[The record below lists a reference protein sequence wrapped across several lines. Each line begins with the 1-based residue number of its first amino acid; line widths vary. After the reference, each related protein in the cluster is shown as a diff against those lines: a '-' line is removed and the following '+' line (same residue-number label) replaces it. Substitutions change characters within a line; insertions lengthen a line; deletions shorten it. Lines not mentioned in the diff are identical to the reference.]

1 MKMNEALKSALDWW
15 SQVGVETPELN
26 LPHIQENSITQTAT
40 EKKVTIHKKPT
51 KINDRYQKDLKKIKN
66 LNDLKT
72 YMSNFES
79 AALTDNSRQCVFS
92 RGNPKANLMVIGD
105 SPSNHDDKT
114 GQPFVGPEGQ
124 LLDKMLASINQT
136 EDNTYITTAINWKLP
151 THKKPSDEELNI
163 CIPFLKRH
171 IELVS
176 PAILL
181 LVGSVSLQALTGL
194 TSIMKNRGQWQ
205 KITLSDKEI
214 IGLPIYHP
222 TLLVKQP
229 LLKREAWRDLC
240 TLKEKLINSGNQ
252 TI

>member
-1 MKMNEALKSALDWW
+1 MNEALKSALDWW

-26 LPHIQENSITQTAT
+26 LPHTQENLITQTTT
-40 EKKVTIHKKPT
+40 EKKVEIQKKPIKT
-51 KINDRYQKDLKKIKN
+51 NDRVQKDLKKIKN
-66 LNDLKT
+66 LDDLKI
-72 YMSNFES
+72 YMSDFES

-105 SPSNHDDKT
+105 SPSSYDDET

-136 EDNTYITTAINWKLP
+136 EDNTYITTAINWKLT

-181 LVGSVSLQALTGL
+181 LVGGVSLQALTGL
-194 TSIMKNRGQWQ
+194 TTIMKNRGQWQ
-205 KITLSDKEI
+205 KVNFSNKEI
-214 IGLPIYHP
+214 IALPIYHP
-222 TLLVKQP
+222 TLLMKQP

-240 TLKEKLINSGNQ
+240 TLKEKLVNFSNR
-252 TI
+252 TS

>member
-1 MKMNEALKSALDWW
+1 MNEALKSALDWW

-26 LPHIQENSITQTAT
+26 LPHTQENLITQTTT
-40 EKKVTIHKKPT
+40 EKKVEIQKKPIKT
-51 KINDRYQKDLKKIKN
+51 NDRVQKDLKKIKN
-66 LNDLKT
+66 LDDLKI
-72 YMSNFES
+72 YMGDFES

-105 SPSNHDDKT
+105 SPSGHDDKT
-114 GQPFVGPEGQ
+114 GQPFMGPEGQ

-136 EDNTYITTAINWKLP
+136 ENNTYITTAINWKLP

-176 PAILL
+176 PSILL
-181 LVGSVSLQALTGL
+181 LVGGVSLQALTGL
-194 TSIMKNRGQWQ
+194 TTIMKNRGQWQ
-205 KITLSDKEI
+205 KVNFSNKEI
-214 IGLPIYHP
+214 IALPIYHP
-222 TLLVKQP
+222 TLLMKQP

-240 TLKEKLINSGNQ
+240 TLKEKLVNFSNR
-252 TI
+252 TS

>member
-1 MKMNEALKSALDWW
+1 MNEALKSALDWW

-26 LPHIQENSITQTAT
+26 LPLTQENLITQTTT
-40 EKKVTIHKKPT
+40 EKKVEIQKKPIKT
-51 KINDRYQKDLKKIKN
+51 NDRLQKDLKKIKN
-66 LNDLKT
+66 LDDLKI
-72 YMSNFES
+72 YMGDFES

-105 SPSNHDDKT
+105 SPSSYDDKT

-181 LVGSVSLQALTGL
+181 LVGGVSLQALTGL
-194 TSIMKNRGQWQ
+194 TTIMKNRGQWQ
-205 KITLSDKEI
+205 KVNFSNKEI
-214 IGLPIYHP
+214 IALPIYHP
-222 TLLVKQP
+222 TLLMKQP

-240 TLKEKLINSGNQ
+240 TLKEKLVNFSNR
-252 TI
+252 TS

>member
-1 MKMNEALKSALDWW
+1 MNEALKSALDWW

-26 LPHIQENSITQTAT
+26 LPDTQENLITQTTT
-40 EKKVTIHKKPT
+40 EKKVEIQKKPIKT
-51 KINDRYQKDLKKIKN
+51 NDRVQKDLKKIKN
-66 LNDLKT
+66 LDDLKI
-72 YMSNFES
+72 YMGDFES

-105 SPSNHDDKT
+105 SPSSYDDKT

-181 LVGSVSLQALTGL
+181 LVGGVSLQALTGL
-194 TSIMKNRGQWQ
+194 TTIMKNRGQWQ
-205 KITLSDKEI
+205 KVNFSNKEI
-214 IGLPIYHP
+214 IALPIYHP
-222 TLLVKQP
+222 TLLMKQP

-240 TLKEKLINSGNQ
+240 TLKEKLVNFSNR
-252 TI
+252 TS

>member
-1 MKMNEALKSALDWW
+1 MNEALKSALDWW

-26 LPHIQENSITQTAT
+26 LPHTQENLITQTTT
-40 EKKVTIHKKPT
+40 EKKVEIQKKPIKT
-51 KINDRYQKDLKKIKN
+51 NDRVQKDLKKIKN
-66 LNDLKT
+66 LDDLKI
-72 YMSNFES
+72 YMGDFES

-105 SPSNHDDKT
+105 SPSSHDDKT
-114 GQPFVGPEGQ
+114 GQPFVGPEGK

-163 CIPFLKRH
+163 CIPFLKWH

-181 LVGSVSLQALTGL
+181 LVGGVSLQALTGL
-194 TSIMKNRGQWQ
+194 TTIMKNRGQWQ
-205 KITLSDKEI
+205 KVNFSNKEI
-214 IGLPIYHP
+214 IALPIYHP
-222 TLLVKQP
+222 TLLMKQP

-240 TLKEKLINSGNQ
+240 TLKEKLINFSNR
-252 TI
+252 TS

>member
-1 MKMNEALKSALDWW
+1 MNEALKSALDWW

-26 LPHIQENSITQTAT
+26 LPHTQENLITQTTT
-40 EKKVTIHKKPT
+40 EKKVEIQKKPIKT
-51 KINDRYQKDLKKIKN
+51 NDRVQKDLKKIKN
-66 LNDLKT
+66 LDDLKI
-72 YMSNFES
+72 YMGDFES

-105 SPSNHDDKT
+105 SPSSYDDKT

-171 IELVS
+171 MELVS

-181 LVGSVSLQALTGL
+181 LVGGVSLQALTGL
-194 TSIMKNRGQWQ
+194 TTIMKNRGQWQ
-205 KITLSDKEI
+205 KVNFSNKEI
-214 IGLPIYHP
+214 IALPIYHP
-222 TLLVKQP
+222 TLLMKQP

-240 TLKEKLINSGNQ
+240 TLKEKLVNFSNR
-252 TI
+252 TS

>member
-1 MKMNEALKSALDWW
+1 MGD
-15 SQVGVETPELN
+15 
-26 LPHIQENSITQTAT
+26 
-40 EKKVTIHKKPT
+40 
-51 KINDRYQKDLKKIKN
+51 
-66 LNDLKT
+66 
-72 YMSNFES
+72 FES

-105 SPSNHDDKT
+105 SPSGHDDKT
-114 GQPFVGPEGQ
+114 GQPFMGPEGQ

-136 EDNTYITTAINWKLP
+136 ENNTYITTAINWKLP

-181 LVGSVSLQALTGL
+181 LVGGVSLQALTGL
-194 TSIMKNRGQWQ
+194 TTIMKNRGQWQ
-205 KITLSDKEI
+205 KVNFSNKEI
-214 IGLPIYHP
+214 IALPIYHP
-222 TLLVKQP
+222 TLLMKQP

-240 TLKEKLINSGNQ
+240 TLKEKLVNFSNR
-252 TI
+252 TS

>member
-1 MKMNEALKSALDWW
+1 MNEALKSALDWW

-26 LPHIQENSITQTAT
+26 LPHTQENLITQTTT
-40 EKKVTIHKKPT
+40 EKKVEIQKKPIKT
-51 KINDRYQKDLKKIKN
+51 NDRVQKDLKKIKN
-66 LNDLKT
+66 LDDLKI
-72 YMSNFES
+72 YMGDFES

-105 SPSNHDDKT
+105 SPSGHDDKT
-114 GQPFVGPEGQ
+114 GQPFMGPEGQ

-136 EDNTYITTAINWKLP
+136 ENNTYITTAINWKLP

-181 LVGSVSLQALTGL
+181 LVGGVSLQALTGL
-194 TSIMKNRGQWQ
+194 TTIMKNRGQWQ
-205 KITLSDKEI
+205 KVNFSNKEI
-214 IGLPIYHP
+214 IALPIYHQ
-222 TLLVKQP
+222 TLLMKQP

-240 TLKEKLINSGNQ
+240 TLKEKLVNFSNR
-252 TI
+252 TS

>member
-1 MKMNEALKSALDWW
+1 MLNNIVMIKSKLT
-15 SQVGVETPELN
+15 GKL
-26 LPHIQENSITQTAT
+26 I
-40 EKKVTIHKKPT
+40 
-51 KINDRYQKDLKKIKN
+51 KDLKKIKN
-66 LNDLKT
+66 LDDLKI
-72 YMSNFES
+72 YMSDFES

-105 SPSNHDDKT
+105 SPSNYDDKT

-181 LVGSVSLQALTGL
+181 LVGGVSLQALTGL
-194 TSIMKNRGQWQ
+194 TTIMKNRGQWQ
-205 KITLSDKEI
+205 KVNFSNKEI
-214 IGLPIYHP
+214 IALPIYHP
-222 TLLVKQP
+222 TLLMKQP

-240 TLKEKLINSGNQ
+240 TLKEKLINFSNR
-252 TI
+252 TS

>member
-1 MKMNEALKSALDWW
+1 
-15 SQVGVETPELN
+15 
-26 LPHIQENSITQTAT
+26 
-40 EKKVTIHKKPT
+40 
-51 KINDRYQKDLKKIKN
+51 
-66 LNDLKT
+66 
-72 YMSNFES
+72 
-79 AALTDNSRQCVFS
+79 
-92 RGNPKANLMVIGD
+92 
-105 SPSNHDDKT
+105 
-114 GQPFVGPEGQ
+114 
-124 LLDKMLASINQT
+124 MLASINQT

-181 LVGSVSLQALTGL
+181 LVGGVSLQALTGL

>member
-1 MKMNEALKSALDWW
+1 MNEALKSALDWW

-26 LPHIQENSITQTAT
+26 LPHTQENLITQTTT
-40 EKKVTIHKKPT
+40 EKKVEIQTKPIKT
-51 KINDRYQKDLKKIKN
+51 NDRVQKDLKKIKN
-66 LNDLKT
+66 LDDLKI
-72 YMSNFES
+72 YMGDFES

-105 SPSNHDDKT
+105 SPSGHDDKT
-114 GQPFVGPEGQ
+114 GQPFMGPEGQ

-136 EDNTYITTAINWKLP
+136 ENNTYITTAINWKLP

-181 LVGSVSLQALTGL
+181 LVGGVSLQALTGL
-194 TSIMKNRGQWQ
+194 TTIMKNRGQWQ
-205 KITLSDKEI
+205 KVNFSNKEI
-214 IGLPIYHP
+214 IALPIYHP
-222 TLLVKQP
+222 TLLMKQP

-240 TLKEKLINSGNQ
+240 TLKEKLVNFSNR
-252 TI
+252 TS

>member
-1 MKMNEALKSALDWW
+1 MNEALKSALDWW

-26 LPHIQENSITQTAT
+26 LPHTQENLITQTTT
-40 EKKVTIHKKPT
+40 EKKVEIQKKPIKT
-51 KINDRYQKDLKKIKN
+51 NDRVQKDLKKIKN
-66 LNDLKT
+66 LDDLRI
-72 YMSNFES
+72 YMGDFES

-105 SPSNHDDKT
+105 SPSGHDDKT
-114 GQPFVGPEGQ
+114 GQPFMGPEGQ

-136 EDNTYITTAINWKLP
+136 ENNTYITTAINWKLP

-181 LVGSVSLQALTGL
+181 LVGGVSLQALTGL
-194 TSIMKNRGQWQ
+194 TTIMKNRGQWQ
-205 KITLSDKEI
+205 KVNFSNKEI
-214 IGLPIYHP
+214 IALPIYHP
-222 TLLVKQP
+222 TLLMKQP

-240 TLKEKLINSGNQ
+240 TLKEKLVNFSNR
-252 TI
+252 TS

>member
-1 MKMNEALKSALDWW
+1 L
-15 SQVGVETPELN
+15 
-26 LPHIQENSITQTAT
+26 ITQTTT
-40 EKKVTIHKKPT
+40 EKKVEIQKKPIKT
-51 KINDRYQKDLKKIKN
+51 NDRVQKDLKKIKN
-66 LNDLKT
+66 LDDLKI
-72 YMSNFES
+72 YMGDFES

-105 SPSNHDDKT
+105 SPSGHDDKT
-114 GQPFVGPEGQ
+114 GQPFMGPEGQ

-136 EDNTYITTAINWKLP
+136 ENNTYITTAINWKLP

-181 LVGSVSLQALTGL
+181 LVGGVSLQALTGL
-194 TSIMKNRGQWQ
+194 TTIMKNRGQWQ
-205 KITLSDKEI
+205 KVNFSNKEI
-214 IGLPIYHP
+214 IALPIYHP
-222 TLLVKQP
+222 TLLMKQP

-240 TLKEKLINSGNQ
+240 TLKEKLVNFSNR
-252 TI
+252 TS

>member
-1 MKMNEALKSALDWW
+1 MKK
-15 SQVGVETPELN
+15 T
-26 LPHIQENSITQTAT
+26 TK
-40 EKKVTIHKKPT
+40 EKKVEKKKKPIKT
-51 KINDRYQKDLKKIKN
+51 NDRVQKDLKKIKN
-66 LNDLKT
+66 LDDLKI
-72 YMSNFES
+72 YMSDFES

-105 SPSNHDDKT
+105 SPSSYDDKT

-136 EDNTYITTAINWKLP
+136 ENNTYITTAINWKLP

-181 LVGSVSLQALTGL
+181 LVGGVSLQALTGL
-194 TSIMKNRGQWQ
+194 TAIMKNRGQWQ
-205 KITLSDKEI
+205 KVNFSNKEI
-214 IGLPIYHP
+214 IALPIYHP
-222 TLLVKQP
+222 TLLMKQP

-240 TLKEKLINSGNQ
+240 TLKEKLVNFSNR
-252 TI
+252 TS

>member
-1 MKMNEALKSALDWW
+1 MNEALKSALDWW

-26 LPHIQENSITQTAT
+26 LPHTQENLITQTTT
-40 EKKVTIHKKPT
+40 EKKVEIQKKPIKT
-51 KINDRYQKDLKKIKN
+51 SDRVQKDLKKIKN
-66 LNDLKT
+66 LDDLKI
-72 YMSNFES
+72 YMGDFES

-105 SPSNHDDKT
+105 SPSSYDDKT

-181 LVGSVSLQALTGL
+181 LVGGVSLQALTGL
-194 TSIMKNRGQWQ
+194 TTIMKNRGQWQ
-205 KITLSDKEI
+205 KVNFSNKEI
-214 IGLPIYHP
+214 IALPIYHP
-222 TLLVKQP
+222 TLLMKQP

-240 TLKEKLINSGNQ
+240 TLKEKLINFSNR
-252 TI
+252 TS

>member
-1 MKMNEALKSALDWW
+1 MNEALKSALDWW

-26 LPHIQENSITQTAT
+26 LPHTQENLITQTTT
-40 EKKVTIHKKPT
+40 EKKVEKQKKPIKT
-51 KINDRYQKDLKKIKN
+51 NDRLQKDLKKIKN
-66 LNDLKT
+66 LDDLKI
-72 YMSNFES
+72 YMSDFES

-105 SPSNHDDKT
+105 SPSSYDDKT

-181 LVGSVSLQALTGL
+181 LVGGVSLQALTGL
-194 TSIMKNRGQWQ
+194 TTIMKNRGQWQ
-205 KITLSDKEI
+205 KVNFSNKEI
-214 IGLPIYHP
+214 IALPIYHP
-222 TLLVKQP
+222 TLLMKQP

-240 TLKEKLINSGNQ
+240 TLKEKLVKFSNRTS
-252 TI
+252 

>member
-1 MKMNEALKSALDWW
+1 MNEALKSALDWW

-26 LPHIQENSITQTAT
+26 LPHTQENLITQTTT
-40 EKKVTIHKKPT
+40 EKKVEIQKKPIKT
-51 KINDRYQKDLKKIKN
+51 NDRVQKDLKKIKN
-66 LNDLKT
+66 LDDLKI
-72 YMSNFES
+72 YMGDFES

-105 SPSNHDDKT
+105 SPSNYDDKT

-151 THKKPSDEELNI
+151 TRKKPSDEELNI

-181 LVGSVSLQALTGL
+181 LVGGVSLQALSGL
-194 TSIMKNRGQWQ
+194 TTIMKNRGQWQ
-205 KITLSDKEI
+205 KVNFSNKEI
-214 IGLPIYHP
+214 IALRIYHP
-222 TLLVKQP
+222 TLLMKQP

-240 TLKEKLINSGNQ
+240 TLKEKLINFSNR
-252 TI
+252 TS

>member
-1 MKMNEALKSALDWW
+1 MNEALKSALDWW

-26 LPHIQENSITQTAT
+26 LPHTQENLITQTTT
-40 EKKVTIHKKPT
+40 EKKVEIQKKPIKT
-51 KINDRYQKDLKKIKN
+51 NDRVQKDLKKIKN
-66 LNDLKT
+66 LDDLKI
-72 YMSNFES
+72 YMGDFES

-105 SPSNHDDKT
+105 SPSSYDDKT
-114 GQPFVGPEGQ
+114 GQPFMGPEGQ

-136 EDNTYITTAINWKLP
+136 ENNTYITTAINWKLP

-181 LVGSVSLQALTGL
+181 LVGGVSLQALTGL
-194 TSIMKNRGQWQ
+194 TTIMKNRGQWQ
-205 KITLSDKEI
+205 KVNFSNKEI
-214 IGLPIYHP
+214 IALPIYHP
-222 TLLVKQP
+222 TLLMKQP

-240 TLKEKLINSGNQ
+240 TLKEKLVNFSNR
-252 TI
+252 TS

>member
-1 MKMNEALKSALDWW
+1 MNEALKSALDWW

-26 LPHIQENSITQTAT
+26 LPHTQENLIKQTTT
-40 EKKVTIHKKPT
+40 EKKVEIQKKPIKT
-51 KINDRYQKDLKKIKN
+51 NDRVQKDLKKIKN
-66 LNDLKT
+66 LDDLKI
-72 YMSNFES
+72 YMGDFES

-105 SPSNHDDKT
+105 SPSGHDDKT
-114 GQPFVGPEGQ
+114 GQPFMGPEGQ

-136 EDNTYITTAINWKLP
+136 ENNTYITTAINWKLP

-181 LVGSVSLQALTGL
+181 LVGGVSLQALTGL
-194 TSIMKNRGQWQ
+194 TTIMKNRGQWQ
-205 KITLSDKEI
+205 KVNFSNKEI
-214 IGLPIYHP
+214 IALPIYHP
-222 TLLVKQP
+222 TLLMKQP

-240 TLKEKLINSGNQ
+240 TLKEKLVNFSNR
-252 TI
+252 TS

>member
-1 MKMNEALKSALDWW
+1 
-15 SQVGVETPELN
+15 
-26 LPHIQENSITQTAT
+26 
-40 EKKVTIHKKPT
+40 
-51 KINDRYQKDLKKIKN
+51 
-66 LNDLKT
+66 
-72 YMSNFES
+72 
-79 AALTDNSRQCVFS
+79 QCVFS

-105 SPSNHDDKT
+105 SPSSHDDKT

-136 EDNTYITTAINWKLP
+136 ENNTYITTAINWKLP

-181 LVGSVSLQALTGL
+181 LVGGVSLQALTGL
-194 TSIMKNRGQWQ
+194 TAIMKNRGQWQ
-205 KITLSDKEI
+205 KVNFSNKEI
-214 IGLPIYHP
+214 IALPIYHP
-222 TLLVKQP
+222 TLLMKQP

-240 TLKEKLINSGNQ
+240 TLKEKLINFSNR
-252 TI
+252 TR

>member
-1 MKMNEALKSALDWW
+1 MNEALKSALDWW

-26 LPHIQENSITQTAT
+26 LPDTQENLITQTTT
-40 EKKVTIHKKPT
+40 EKKVEIQKKPIKT
-51 KINDRYQKDLKKIKN
+51 NDRLQKDLKKIKN
-66 LNDLKT
+66 LDDLKI
-72 YMSNFES
+72 YMSDFES

-105 SPSNHDDKT
+105 SPSSYDDKT

-136 EDNTYITTAINWKLP
+136 EDNTYITTAINWKLT

-181 LVGSVSLQALTGL
+181 LVGGVSLQALTGL
-194 TSIMKNRGQWQ
+194 TTIMKNRGQWQ
-205 KITLSDKEI
+205 KVNFSNKEI
-214 IGLPIYHP
+214 IALPIYHP
-222 TLLVKQP
+222 TLLMKQP

-240 TLKEKLINSGNQ
+240 TLKEKLVNFSNR
-252 TI
+252 TS

>member
-1 MKMNEALKSALDWW
+1 MNEALKSALDWW

-26 LPHIQENSITQTAT
+26 LPHTQENLITQTTT
-40 EKKVTIHKKPT
+40 EKKVEIQKKPIKT
-51 KINDRYQKDLKKIKN
+51 NDRVQKDLKKIKS
-66 LNDLKT
+66 LDDLKI
-72 YMSNFES
+72 YMGDFES

-105 SPSNHDDKT
+105 SPSGHDDKT
-114 GQPFVGPEGQ
+114 GQPFMGPEGQ

-136 EDNTYITTAINWKLP
+136 ENNTYITTAINWKLP

-181 LVGSVSLQALTGL
+181 LVGGVSLQALTGL
-194 TSIMKNRGQWQ
+194 TTIMKNRGQWQ
-205 KITLSDKEI
+205 KVNFSNKEI
-214 IGLPIYHP
+214 IALPIYHP
-222 TLLVKQP
+222 TLLMKQP

-240 TLKEKLINSGNQ
+240 TLKEKLVNFSNR
-252 TI
+252 TS

>member
-1 MKMNEALKSALDWW
+1 MNEALKSALDWW

-26 LPHIQENSITQTAT
+26 LPHTQENLITQTTT
-40 EKKVTIHKKPT
+40 EKKVEIQKKPIKT
-51 KINDRYQKDLKKIKN
+51 NDRVQKDLKKIKN
-66 LNDLKT
+66 LDDLKI
-72 YMSNFES
+72 YMGDFES

-105 SPSNHDDKT
+105 SPSGHDDKT
-114 GQPFVGPEGQ
+114 GQPFMGPEGQ

-136 EDNTYITTAINWKLP
+136 ENNTYITTAINWKLP

-181 LVGSVSLQALTGL
+181 LVGGVSLQALTGL
-194 TSIMKNRGQWQ
+194 TAIMKNRGQWQ
-205 KITLSDKEI
+205 KVNFSNKEI
-214 IGLPIYHP
+214 IALPIYHP
-222 TLLVKQP
+222 TLLMKQP

-240 TLKEKLINSGNQ
+240 TLKEELVNFSNR
-252 TI
+252 TS

>member
-1 MKMNEALKSALDWW
+1 MNEALKSALDWW

-26 LPHIQENSITQTAT
+26 LPHTQENLITQTTT
-40 EKKVTIHKKPT
+40 EKKVEIQKKPIKT
-51 KINDRYQKDLKKIKN
+51 NDRVQKDLKKIKN
-66 LNDLKT
+66 LDDLKI
-72 YMSNFES
+72 YMGDFES

-105 SPSNHDDKT
+105 SPSSYDDKT

-181 LVGSVSLQALTGL
+181 LVGGVSLQALTGL
-194 TSIMKNRGQWQ
+194 TTIMKNRGQWQ
-205 KITLSDKEI
+205 KVNFSNKEI
-214 IGLPIYHP
+214 IALPIYHP
-222 TLLVKQP
+222 TLLMKQP

-240 TLKEKLINSGNQ
+240 TLKEKLVKFSNRTS
-252 TI
+252 